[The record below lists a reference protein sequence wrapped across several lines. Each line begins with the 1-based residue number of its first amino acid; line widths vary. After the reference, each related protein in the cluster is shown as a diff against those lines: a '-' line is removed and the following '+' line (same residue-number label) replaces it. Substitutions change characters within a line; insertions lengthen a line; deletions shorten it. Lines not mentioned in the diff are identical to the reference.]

1 MQLRW
6 YIREMRPKPHAIL
19 GEDIHTAYF
28 VARYEGTAGWSRHV
42 HKQIDKIW
50 DLGEA
55 SEHDPNVLY
64 EKIPGTNIQEPLSFC
79 VSDETAEFLRK
90 AALNVL
96 RNESVDDR
104 QPTLETFI
112 HRGLKE
118 YLRRRHNP
126 NFQGRLHASLFRLA
140 KLGQELP
147 EPKRPSSSVRVK
159 GSLTTKRTK

>member
-1 MQLRW
+1 MK
-6 YIREMRPKPHAIL
+6 PKPHAIL

-28 VARYEGTAGWSRHV
+28 VARYEGTAGWSPHV
-42 HKQIDKIW
+42 RKQIRKIW
-50 DLGEA
+50 NLGEA
-55 SEHDPNVLY
+55 SERDPNVLY
-64 EKIPGTNIQEPLSFC
+64 VEIPGTNIQEPICFR

-140 KLGQELP
+140 NLGQELP